1 MLIIDHMAFHNVH
14 PNPNEYHISWVFIVT
29 ISSGFYPVAKDV
41 HFEFQARPMEL
52 QEFLFDTRPPPPP
65 ITSTTSLIR

>member
-1 MLIIDHMAFHNVH
+1 MFIPIQMTIILAG
-14 PNPNEYHISWVFIVT
+14 YLVT

-41 HFEFQARPMEL
+41 HFEFQARPIEL